1 MCKLISEAIA
11 VPEPSKCPPCHLNAP
26 TSFYPRLI
34 PHLFTTP
41 SIWITNPL
49 AGIKRAAT
57 CVQID
62 PGAVGVISSG
72 IRRPVSATPIT
83 ERRTCCA
90 RPLALFPRAGF
101 KSEKQG
107 RSRTKTSF
115 FHFLLQNRSVEQIP
129 DEDDELVSPFSDW
142 RWKAAMLAA
151 GKALADCLC
160 ERFLSTQCDL
170 ASPPLFLPACLPV
183 PPALH
188 SLPLGVRQ
196 FW

>member
-1 MCKLISEAIA
+1 MESMCKLISEAIA

-26 TSFYPRLI
+26 TSFYSRLI

-83 ERRTCCA
+83 EERTCCA

-115 FHFLLQNRSVEQIP
+115 FHFLLQNRSVERIP

-142 RWKAAMLAA
+142 SVEGCYVGRRESA
-151 GKALADCLC
+151 
-160 ERFLSTQCDL
+160 R
-170 ASPPLFLPACLPV
+170 
-183 PPALH
+183 
-188 SLPLGVRQ
+188 
-196 FW
+196 